1 MIAAG
6 RRARRTPGAPAGTV
20 VLPLASSL
28 LAILAAFAAG
38 TLFLLVMG
46 KDPAAVYERLI
57 GRGLLSEFGA
67 TETLIKAAP
76 LLIVAAGLL
85 VALRAGVWNI
95 GVDGQFLLGAVVTGY
110 LAPELV
116 GDVPQPVMLAIAC
129 ALGFAGGLAWAVV
142 PAWLKVRFGLN
153 EIITTIMMNYVA
165 ISFTAYLVKA
175 PLKDPTVVPPQ
186 TAVIDR
192 DWRLPDLPGTE
203 VHAGLLLGVGAVLIV
218 GFLYRWMTVGFKL
231 WVLGQNRRAAVH
243 AGLPVGKLTAAALLV
258 SGGFAGLAGA
268 NDVLSTAGLFKANW
282 YPEYGLAGFALVYLA
297 RLKALWVLP
306 FAYFFGWLALGGD
319 LLRSEEVPNYF
330 IGMLEGLMLIFLA
343 VAVVVER
350 LLTAP
355 ARPAPE
361 PKPIPERERVEP
373 VAWQPGTGEA
383 P

>member
-192 DWRLPDLPGTE
+192 DWRLPDLPETE
-203 VHAGLLLGVGAVLIV
+203 VHA
-218 GFLYRWMTVGFKL
+218 
-231 WVLGQNRRAAVH
+231 
-243 AGLPVGKLTAAALLV
+243 
-258 SGGFAGLAGA
+258 
-268 NDVLSTAGLFKANW
+268 
-282 YPEYGLAGFALVYLA
+282 
-297 RLKALWVLP
+297 
-306 FAYFFGWLALGGD
+306 
-319 LLRSEEVPNYF
+319 
-330 IGMLEGLMLIFLA
+330 
-343 VAVVVER
+343 
-350 LLTAP
+350 
-355 ARPAPE
+355 
-361 PKPIPERERVEP
+361 
-373 VAWQPGTGEA
+373 
-383 P
+383 